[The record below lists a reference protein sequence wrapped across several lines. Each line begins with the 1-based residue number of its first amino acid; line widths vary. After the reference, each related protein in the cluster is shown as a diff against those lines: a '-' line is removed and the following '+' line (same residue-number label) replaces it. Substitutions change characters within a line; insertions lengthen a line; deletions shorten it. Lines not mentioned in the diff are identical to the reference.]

1 MFKING
7 KKIQLVP
14 GNIKDVI
21 AYRFDTLPELLTD
34 VPPEIADKGTYQM
47 KSPLFYMDG
56 QKMAIRLES
65 KSEEPVKWNEVK
77 DVGLDPSL
85 LKKMYIIA
93 AVEYLQ
99 QSLIELDA
107 RTRFH
112 VALMELGIDLG
123 EEIDE
128 RIWFDRET
136 TIRQFKTLVAQ
147 HKDSVKKKI
156 QTLSLW
162 STIQPRFEF
171 GSFVLTKINH
181 QTILPNLESF
191 NEFMVFD
198 SVKLND
204 FVVGCF
210 YQGMVKFNPEFTHLI
225 DVYLNQDKILSK
237 KLKAA
242 DVIQIMITTNK
253 VKYKLIN
260 VFVTDETIT
269 FVIETLINEPKL
281 TNELKDLVKNI
292 IADMGLSEAYKLRT
306 DNDFYY
312 GSYSATINTPI
323 VILKDMIT
331 NDPNIYNI
339 SYINESALI
348 NTRKSNLNIFLKKK
362 DEAGTDIGVT
372 LFEKPTGT
380 FVRLKKVRGGNDL
393 QTRIDSY
400 IETINKI
407 IQYVTDNTAPVLSY
421 YRQYIE
427 LEVNLEPVEAP
438 ASKKKDAS
446 LKAQVPELFVANYT
460 RLCNK
465 PPIIVDQQEESS
477 EILKFPI
484 YGEGEPNFYKC
495 PSPEYKYPGLRA
507 NATLVN
513 KATFP
518 FVPCCYK
525 RPQTYSKN
533 VKFYYDRET
542 YEQRVNTGEIGKSLK
557 VLAPRRIGVLPPRVD
572 KLLNYVLGT
581 KFYRYG
587 IRTSRSSCIEVLNLV
602 TGQSLTDAEVR
613 EELVERAEL
622 CKSEFP
628 TISTKEIKNKIRDH
642 ETYIDPKL
650 FKNALEDFYQ
660 VSYVL
665 FSKDQ
670 DDFSTYPTKFI
681 KFVCTFNEQIF
692 FMIEHEHEQHVE
704 LVIDEE
710 TSTLINKQTKSLQ
723 ILYNHAHGPIQP
735 LFELYKQRFEYKVFD
750 ARVKDLILDEQRVKQ
765 SIDAFT
771 LYPWEMTKVD
781 FAEEPTFKPLNQY
794 IDSYGQTRLVEFK
807 DGQISFVGQFD
818 PLPCLRLPIKSLG
831 HFIRRNNKLTQAD
844 IDYIHTTHKW
854 CNLYSLSNPTS
865 RGVGYPDRQSRSGRS
880 DGRPISR
887 EVTTWH
893 QSKLDPDNAS
903 QANPYTEYKTMK
915 KLAEYILWGACYVY
929 SSFYFDISVDE
940 WIDNHTRVIP
950 DFTYSRVEVKPI
962 FDKSEFLVDDK
973 FIFDS
978 SEFQER
984 IKYNLNL
991 ISQVNLKLFSSNIYH
1006 LFYKDLTNFKLEYP
1020 AELALTKEEYYQ
1032 RTRESYGL
1040 TLLTTDSVPYIKIDT
1055 LYFIQE
1061 LFGRYQSTLCL
1072 FLSSFAKMLEV
1083 ANKLFWKIIPGQNL
1097 INIDVFNQN
1106 EIEQYSI
1113 GTTEPSIRAI
1123 AININNIW
1131 YYGLLLPKLV

>member
-7 KKIQLVP
+7 KKIRLVP

-34 VPPEIADKGTYQM
+34 VPPEITDKGTYHM

-56 QKMAIRLES
+56 EKMAIRLVNN
-65 KSEEPVKWNEVK
+65 EPVKWNEVK
-77 DVGLDPSL
+77 DVGLDDPSL

-93 AVEYLQ
+93 SIEHLQ

-107 RTRFH
+107 KTRFN

-191 NEFMVFD
+191 NELMVFD

-210 YQGMVKFNPEFTHLI
+210 YQGMVKFNREFTHLI

-260 VFVTDETIT
+260 VFVTNETIT

-407 IQYVTDNTAPVLSY
+407 IQYATDNTAPVLSY

-495 PSPEYKYPGLRA
+495 PYPEYKYPGLRA

-518 FVPCCYK
+518 FVPCCYQ

-533 VKFYYDRET
+533 VKLYYDRET

-587 IRTSRSSCIEVLNLV
+587 IRASRSSCIEVLNLV

-735 LFELYKQRFEYKVFD
+735 LFELYKQRFEYTVFD
-750 ARVKDLILDEQRVKQ
+750 ARVKDLTLDEQRVKQ

-771 LYPWEMTKVD
+771 LYPWEMT
-781 FAEEPTFKPLNQY
+781 AEEPTIKPLNQY

-854 CNLYSLSNPTS
+854 CNLYSLPNPTP
-865 RGVGYPDRQSRSGRS
+865 RGVGS
-880 DGRPISR
+880 PISR
-887 EVTTWH
+887 ELNPASRDERPLPGGQRVVTTWY

-950 DFTYSRVEVKPI
+950 DFTYSRVEVKPV

>member
-34 VPPEIADKGTYQM
+34 VPPEIADKGTYHM

-56 QKMAIRLES
+56 QKMAVRLEHN
-65 KSEEPVKWNEVK
+65 EPVKWNKVK

-93 AVEYLQ
+93 AIEYLQ
-99 QSLIELDA
+99 QSLIELDPN
-107 RTRFH
+107 TRFN
-112 VALMELGIDLG
+112 VALVELGIDLG

-407 IQYVTDNTAPVLSY
+407 IQYVTNNTAPVLSY

-495 PSPEYKYPGLRA
+495 PYPEYKYPGLRA

-518 FVPCCYK
+518 FVPCCYQ

-533 VKFYYDRET
+533 VKLYYDKET

-557 VLAPRRIGVLPPRVD
+557 VLAPRRIGILPPRVD

-587 IRTSRSSCIEVLNLV
+587 IRASRSSCIEVLNLV

-710 TSTLINKQTKSLQ
+710 TSTLINKQTKNLQ

-735 LFELYKQRFEYKVFD
+735 LFELYKQRFEYTVFD
-750 ARVKDLILDEQRVKQ
+750 ARVKDLTLDEQRAKQ

-771 LYPWEMTKVD
+771 LYPWETTKK
-781 FAEEPTFKPLNQY
+781 EPTIEPLNQY

-818 PLPCLRLPIKSLG
+818 PLPCLRLPIKSLR
-831 HFIRRNNKLTQAD
+831 HFIRRNNKLTQAE

-854 CNLYSLSNPTS
+854 CNLYSLPN
-865 RGVGYPDRQSRSGRS
+865 V
-880 DGRPISR
+880 GRPISR
-887 EVTTWH
+887 EVTTWY
-893 QSKLDPDNAS
+893 QSKLAPDNAS

-929 SSFYFDISVDE
+929 SSFYSDISVDE

-950 DFTYSRVEVKPI
+950 DFTYSRVEVKPV

-1006 LFYKDLTNFKLEYP
+1006 LFYKDITNFKLEYP

-1032 RTRESYGL
+1032 RTRKSYGL

-1072 FLSSFAKMLEV
+1072 FLSSFAKMLDV

-1113 GTTEPSIRAI
+1113 GTTEPSIHAI